1 VRLLDC
7 GTQKGAISLGPL
19 IMSAVEDGKILV
31 TGSSGHL
38 GEALVRTLRDD
49 GHEVAGLDIL
59 PSPFTTVV
67 GSITDRRIVRK
78 ALNGVVGVLHTAA
91 LQKPHIGSHDR
102 QAFVDTNVTGTLVL
116 LEEAGIAGVRSLVF
130 TSSTSAFGRA
140 LSAKP
145 GSPANW
151 ITEET
156 VSIPRN
162 IYGVTKT
169 AAENLCELASSDFDL
184 PVVILRTARFFPEPD
199 DLDEIRA
206 EYVDENVKVN
216 EYLYR
221 RVDIEDAVTIHL
233 LALAKAPSI
242 GFAKYIVSATTP
254 FDPSDVV
261 ELALDAPSVVRR
273 LFPDQPAEYLRRNW
287 RMFPVLDRVYDNSR
301 ARRELG
307 WAPLYDF
314 RYVLD
319 RLEGDDEARSVL
331 SRMVGAKGYHDKT
344 TGVYTVR

>member
-1 VRLLDC
+1 
-7 GTQKGAISLGPL
+7 
-19 IMSAVEDGKILV
+19 MSDVEGGKVLV

-38 GEALVRTLRDD
+38 GEALVRALRSD
-49 GHEVAGLDIL
+49 GHEVVGLDIL

-67 GSITDRRIVRK
+67 GSITDRKVVRQ
-78 ALNGVVGVLHTAA
+78 ALNGVTGILHTAA

-116 LEEAGIAGVRSLVF
+116 TEEAHGAGVRSFVF

-140 LSAKP
+140 LSAEP
-145 GSPANW
+145 GAPANW

-169 AAENLCELASSDFDL
+169 AAENLCELASADLGL

-199 DLDEIRA
+199 DLDEIRSA
-206 EYVDENVKVN
+206 YVDENVKVN

-221 RVDIEDAVTIHL
+221 RVDIEDAVAIHL
-233 LALAKAPSI
+233 LALAKAPAI

-261 ELALDAPSVVRR
+261 ELAVDAPGVVRR
-273 LFPDQPAEYLRRNW
+273 LFPDQPAEYARRQW
-287 RMFPVLDRVYDNSR
+287 RIFPVLDRVYDNGR
-301 ARRELG
+301 ARRELD

-319 RLEGDDEARSVL
+319 RLKSDDEARSL
-331 SRMVGAKGYHDKT
+331 LARTVGAKGYHDTT

>member
-1 VRLLDC
+1 
-7 GTQKGAISLGPL
+7 
-19 IMSAVEDGKILV
+19 MSEMEDGKILV

-38 GEALVRTLRDD
+38 GEALVRTLRGD
-49 GHEVAGLDIL
+49 GHEVVGLDIL

-67 GSITDRRIVRK
+67 GSITDRKIVRK
-78 ALNGVVGVLHTAA
+78 ALKGVVGVLHTAA

-116 LEEAGIAGVRSLVF
+116 IEEAGIAGVRSFVF

-140 LSAKP
+140 LSAEP
-145 GSPANW
+145 GAPANW

-156 VSIPRN
+156 ASIPRN

-169 AAENLCELASSDFDL
+169 AAENLCELASSDFEL

-199 DLDEIRA
+199 DLDEIRS

-221 RVDIEDAVTIHL
+221 RVDIEDAVAIHL

-242 GFAKYIVSATTP
+242 GFAKYIVSATSP
-254 FDPSDVV
+254 FGPSDVV
-261 ELALDAPSVVRR
+261 ELAVDAPSVVRR

-287 RMFPVLDRVYDNSR
+287 RIFPVLDRVYDNSR
-301 ARRELG
+301 ARTELD
-307 WAPLYDF
+307 WAPVYDF

-319 RLEGDDEARSVL
+319 RLKSDDEARSLL
-331 SRMVGAKGYHDKT
+331 SRTVGAKGYHDKT